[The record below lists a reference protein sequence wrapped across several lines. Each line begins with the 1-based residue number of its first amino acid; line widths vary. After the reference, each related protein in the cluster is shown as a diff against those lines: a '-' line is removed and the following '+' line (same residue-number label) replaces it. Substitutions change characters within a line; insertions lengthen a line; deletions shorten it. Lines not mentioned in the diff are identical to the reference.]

1 MSQQGSSFDM
11 SKMSSADKIVLGAA
25 GVYFVWVFLPF
36 WYSCCSIAGF
46 SADVGSVNGFRGVL
60 IIAWL
65 LSIVAIAEIVT
76 RMMGTNINLP
86 MTRGQV
92 HLGAAGLA
100 LLFTLLG
107 LIAKTTGLTLGFG
120 IFVAVLIAGVWT
132 YGAYMMYS
140 QPETP
145 SGGTMGGTMGD
156 GTPS

>member
-1 MSQQGSSFDM
+1 MSQQRSSFDM

-25 GVYFVWVFLPF
+25 AGYFIWVFLPF

-65 LSIVAIAEIVT
+65 LSIVAILEVVT
-76 RMMGTNINLP
+76 RMMNMDVKLP
-86 MTRGQV
+86 MARGQV

-120 IFVAVLIAGVWT
+120 IFVGIVIAGVWT

-140 QPETP
+140 QPEAST
-145 SGGTMGGTMGD
+145 GGSMGD